1 MLSPKSIAI
10 PVITAFLIIFSNN
23 CIADDIASAGRSIF
37 NNHQEAVVRVSLI
50 IKFRLFMNGNEK
62 KKSES
67 KTETTGTILTP
78 AGLTLISLN
87 TTEPD
92 KMAEENI
99 KRKTG
104 SQMRLESELGDI
116 IIILSDGKEIPGTI
130 VLRDRDLDLAFIRPA
145 KENELSFHSLW
156 TVKKGTPEV
165 MDLVFSLGR
174 LPKLGSRAATISMD
188 RIHAIVTK
196 PRTVYIPFFTRE
208 LGAPIF
214 AENGS
219 WIGNMLLRYNPS
231 GDTNPPAMFVILPA
245 DDIMEIAAQAPKIET
260 PANELK

>member
-10 PVITAFLIIFSNN
+10 LVITAFYIILSNV
-23 CIADDIASAGRSIF
+23 CIADEIASAGRSIF
-37 NNHQEAVVRVSLI
+37 IKHQEAVVRVSLI
-50 IKFRLFMNGNEK
+50 INFRLFMNGNEK

-78 AGLTLISLN
+78 AGLIMISLN

-92 KMAEENI
+92 KMAEEDI

-104 SQMRLESELGDI
+104 SQMRLESELGEI
-116 IIILSDGKEIPGTI
+116 RIILSDGKEIPGTI

-145 KENELSFHSLW
+145 KNHEIAFHSLG
-156 TVKKGTPEV
+156 TVKKAAPEI

-188 RIHAIVTK
+188 RIHAIVNK

-208 LGAPIF
+208 LGSPIF
-214 AENGS
+214 AENGD
-219 WIGNMLLRYNPS
+219 WIGNMLIRYNPS
-231 GDTNPPAMFVILPA
+231 GNTSPPAMFVILPA
-245 DDIMEIAAQAPKIET
+245 DDIMEIAAQAPTIET
-260 PANELK
+260 PAGELK